1 MSMQTIYMGEFV
13 SRCDDSRW
21 RVSILQEQGA
31 VSSVI
36 GQLEFSG
43 EEPLLI
49 EWPETSKEDVLC
61 GSTATLKIISPGD
74 RTYAGLYTIQ
84 AGNIGVRIEKDG
96 NLYWMGTLD
105 PEFYEEPYTANED
118 YEVMLTFSDF
128 GIFERLSYNLA
139 GMQTLEAIVRDALA
153 RAKITEVLRQDWIST
168 QSPNG
173 GGRMSLADLSVRS
186 ENFIDEDGEVSNMK
200 EVLEGIF
207 QPLGIRIIQRG
218 GKVWVYDLNGIYDAS
233 VEKIE
238 WHDDD
243 QIMGVDKVAN
253 NVKISFSPYAS
264 SELINGEI
272 EFGGDY
278 SVDYVTDRN
287 NGCLQ
292 ANPGRSCYAYYPDYN
307 NFDHV
312 QGDSTNDYNLINF
325 AIFLSNS
332 GKGLAYVNSSARWFH
347 ILPVVGG
354 PSECDGIA
362 WGFYSGGHGPID
374 EYHHWPK
381 KILNTIG
388 KISSTEVMRTN
399 RVFLPKLSS
408 DDMKKY
414 RVRLSLEMLMD
425 ARYNPFTDANDG
437 NEEGNYNSVK
447 VWTGWAFVPVAVTM
461 YDESGNAICHY
472 DNSSTAHGAVVGHL
486 GYAQGRWVPGAGTFG
501 DAFLEYYDPSDLKE
515 SAGIQGWKANRHCIG
530 RPGLTLPNFGIVVQD
545 AVIYD
550 SFKQMA
556 DGEYMPYPPEGGYLE
571 VKVFAGVNCYD
582 FGENGDFATT
592 QRWDDKNLYSKIRWL
607 LYKAPKV
614 ELVRNNLSFESEEL
628 DDIEYKGY
636 INRDAK
642 EEISLDTICGTSSK
656 PAPTAKGMYYRTS
669 DGLQIKQMTRQG
681 RTNLVEKLLIGTL
694 YSQFANRHTRLSGTA
709 FLMGGD
715 LKLYRDAMQGSKKF
729 IMLADTQDTD
739 AGTSEM
745 AVVELS
751 PDEYDAIEYEED

>member
-36 GQLEFSG
+36 GQLEFPG

-49 EWPETSKEDVLC
+49 EWPETSKEDVIC

-74 RTYAGLYTIQ
+74 RTFAGLYTIQ

-128 GIFERLSYNLA
+128 GIFERLKYNLA
-139 GMQTLEAIVRDALA
+139 GMQTLEAIVRDALN
-153 RAKITEVLRQDWIST
+153 RAKITEDLRQDWIST

-173 GGRMSLADLSVRS
+173 GGRMSLADLSIRS

-200 EVLEGIF
+200 EVLEGIL
-207 QPLGIRIIQRG
+207 QPLGIRMIQRG
-218 GKVWVYDLNGIYDAS
+218 GKVWVYDLNGIYGAS

-243 QIMGVDKVAN
+243 QMMGVDKVAN

-272 EFGGDY
+272 EFGGEY
-278 SVDYVTDRN
+278 SVENVNLVAD
-287 NGCLQ
+287 
-292 ANPGRSCYAYYPDYN
+292 PGASYYSYYPDYS
-307 NFDHV
+307 DEHR
-312 QGDSTNDYNLINF
+312 QGSNWDYNLINF
-325 AIFLSNS
+325 TIFLSNS

-381 KILNTIG
+381 SILNTIG
-388 KISSTEVMRTN
+388 KISGTEVMRTN

-437 NEEGNYNSVK
+437 NEEGNYNGVK

-461 YDESGNAICHY
+461 YDDNGAAICHY
-472 DNSSTAHGAVVGHL
+472 VNSNIARSASVGHL
-486 GYAQGRWVPGAGTFG
+486 GYAVGSWEPGAGNFG
-501 DAFLEYYDPSDLKE
+501 DAFLEYYDPSDLKD

-530 RPGLTLPNFGIVVQD
+530 RPGTAEPVFGIIIRE

-556 DGEYMPYPPEGGYLE
+556 DGEYMPYPPNGGYLE

-582 FGENGDFATT
+582 YGETGDFNTT

-614 ELVRNNLSFESEEL
+614 ELVKNNLSFESEEL
-628 DDIEYKGY
+628 DDVEYKGY

-656 PAPTAKGMYYRTS
+656 IAPTAKGMYYRSS
-669 DGLQIKQMTRQG
+669 DDLQIKQMTRQG

-694 YSQFANRHTRLSGTA
+694 YSQFATRHTKLSGTA
-709 FLMGGD
+709 FLMKGD
-715 LKLYRDAMQGSKKF
+715 LKLYRDAMQSGKKF
-729 IMLADTQDTD
+729 LMLADLQDVD

-745 AVVELS
+745 SVVELTQ
-751 PDEYDAIEYEED
+751 DEYDAIEYEGD